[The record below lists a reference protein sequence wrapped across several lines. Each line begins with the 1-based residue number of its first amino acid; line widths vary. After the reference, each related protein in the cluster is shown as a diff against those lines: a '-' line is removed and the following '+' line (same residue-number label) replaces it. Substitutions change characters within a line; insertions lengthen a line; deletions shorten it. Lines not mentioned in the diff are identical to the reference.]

1 MNRQEALVT
10 PSVMRWARE
19 RARLTLEEAA
29 ARIGRPAEE
38 IEAWENDEKRPSL
51 AQARR
56 ASEAYKRSLAVFYL
70 PEPPEEFDT
79 LKDFRQLPGTQASDY
94 SPELALIIRQLYSR
108 QEWKR
113 EYSIRHGTPPVAF
126 VGAATS
132 SESSVGLAGSIR
144 ATLGMSIQEQ
154 FSCADA
160 RSALNVWVSKAEHL
174 GVCVCREG
182 KIDLDEARGIALA
195 DEYAPFIYINAT
207 DSYAGRQFTLLHELV
222 HLWINEPGLSNLA
235 NINKAPR
242 SPDAA
247 TEAFCNR
254 TAALTLVPPTE
265 FAAEWSKRTPDEHL
279 EERIETVARNFNVS
293 DEVIARRL
301 LDMDVISQ
309 ADYLRLRA
317 AYRERWN
324 EHKDQNKGGGNYY
337 LNALSFNG
345 HAFTRTVLSA
355 RYSGEITVREASLV
369 LGVKAN
375 NLRQLA
381 ETAGLLRP
389 RQGGGDQ

>member
-1 MNRQEALVT
+1 MSRQDALVT

-38 IEAWENDEKRPSL
+38 IEAWERDEKRPSL
-51 AQARR
+51 AQARK

-79 LKDFRQLPGTQASDY
+79 LKDFRQLPGKKTADY
-94 SPELALIIRQLYSR
+94 SPELALIIRQLQSR
-108 QEWKR
+108 QDWLR
-113 EYSIRHGTPPVAF
+113 EYRIRHGAPPVAL

-132 SESSVGLAGSIR
+132 SDSSGELAESIR
-144 ATLGMSIQEQ
+144 ATLGMTIEEQ
-154 FSCADA
+154 FSCADP
-160 RSALNVWVSKAEHL
+160 RTALNVWISKAEGL

-182 KIDLDEARGIALA
+182 KVDLEEARGIALA
-195 DEYAPFIYINAT
+195 DEYAPFIYVNAT

-235 NINKAPR
+235 NIKKAPQ

-265 FAAEWSKRTPDEHL
+265 FASEWARQASDETL
-279 EERIETVARNFNVS
+279 DERIAAIARRFSVS
-293 DEVIARRL
+293 EEVIARRL
-301 LDMDVISQ
+301 LDTDVISQ
-309 ADYLRLRA
+309 ADYVRLRA
-317 AYRERWN
+317 AYQERWT

-355 RYSGEITVREASLV
+355 RYSGEITVREASLA

-375 NLRQLA
+375 NLRELA